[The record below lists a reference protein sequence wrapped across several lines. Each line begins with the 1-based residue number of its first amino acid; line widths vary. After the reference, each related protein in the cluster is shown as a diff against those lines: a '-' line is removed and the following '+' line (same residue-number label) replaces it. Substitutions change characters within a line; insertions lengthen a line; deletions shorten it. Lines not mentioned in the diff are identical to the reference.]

1 MVTLHQNRNETMYL
15 RIKEIL
21 KEQNLTAKELA
32 ERVGISRENITNII
46 NEKSKPA
53 FDTLI
58 KISEALDVPVSELF
72 EAPKDSVVTCPYC
85 GNKVNVELSKSE
97 KD

>member
-1 MVTLHQNRNETMYL
+1 MYL
-15 RIKEIL
+15 RIKEVL

-58 KISEALDVPVSELF
+58 KISEAINLPMSELF
-72 EAPKDSVVTCPYC
+72 EKPKTDTVSLTCPHC
-85 GNKVNVELSKSE
+85 G
-97 KD
+97 KDINIKAE

>member
-1 MVTLHQNRNETMYL
+1 MYL
-15 RIKEIL
+15 RIKEVL

-32 ERVGISRENITNII
+32 ERVGISRENMTNII

-58 KISEALDVPVSELF
+58 KISEAINVPMSELF
-72 EAPKDSVVTCPYC
+72 SDSQKSTFVCPNC
-85 GNKVNVELSKSE
+85 GAKLELKKVE
-97 KD
+97 D

>member
-1 MVTLHQNRNETMYL
+1 MYL
-15 RIKEIL
+15 RIKEVL
-21 KEQNLTAKELA
+21 KEQNVTAKELA

-58 KISEALDVPVSELF
+58 KISEAINVPMSELF
-72 EAPKDSVVTCPYC
+72 SDNQKSTFVCPNC
-85 GNKVNVELSKSE
+85 GAKLELKQKE
-97 KD
+97 D

>member
-1 MVTLHQNRNETMYL
+1 MYL
-15 RIKEIL
+15 RIKEVL
-21 KEQNLTAKELA
+21 KEQNMTAKELA

-58 KISEALDVPVSELF
+58 KISEAINVPISELF
-72 EAPKDSVVTCPYC
+72 SDSKKSTFVCPNC
-85 GNKVNVELSKSE
+85 GAKLELKF
-97 KD
+97 KQD

>member
-1 MVTLHQNRNETMYL
+1 MYL

-21 KEQNLTAKELA
+21 KDQNLTAKELA

-72 EAPKDSVVTCPYC
+72 EAPKDSVVTCPNC
-85 GNKVNVELSKSE
+85 GAKLELKLRQG
-97 KD
+97 